1 MLEALSPQKSF
12 DRIEGKL
19 KLLHNCMQTAVEKKT
34 IDSENAVAA
43 AASRLEALNP
53 MTVLARGYSVTE
65 LDGKLVKRKSQI
77 HKGDILTLTFADGK
91 TTAVA
96 TGE

>member
-1 MLEALSPQKSF
+1 
-12 DRIEGKL
+12 
-19 KLLHNCMQTAVEKKT
+19 
-34 IDSENAVAA
+34 
-43 AASRLEALNP
+43 